1 MSLFTRSILVG
12 SQGAFAAKTL
22 LSNPKNVFTDPKGS
36 VRNVNL
42 RTLKDR
48 IGAVNTVK
56 KVSQVMK
63 VLTQQRIVAV
73 QSQLFK
79 TRTSLDGPNRV
90 WGDISVPDLKGR
102 KNLFVVLSTDRGMC
116 GGINAATY
124 RYVRDTIKERVADQ
138 GIQPSIVILGDI
150 VSKSLYRMFPTLMK
164 WHASQFGKHG
174 VSFPVA
180 CFLTDKIMKSDADIL
195 TLVYNHYIN
204 QISYDLTAR
213 EFVMPSLLEENK
225 PKFWLYEFAGG
236 DFNTHLP
243 DLHEFTLATYIY
255 QALVENNA
263 SENAA
268 RLLAMD
274 GAQKNASELAK
285 VIERMYNKKR
295 QSNITIELLEIV
307 SAAMFTPKR

>member
-1 MSLFTRSILVG
+1 MLVANTG
-12 SQGAFAAKTL
+12 FASKTL
-22 LSNPKNVFTDPKGS
+22 LSSNHKNVFTDPLGAT
-36 VRNVNL
+36 RNVNL

-48 IGAVNTVK
+48 IAAVNTVK

-73 QSQLFK
+73 QAQLFK

-90 WGDISVPDLKGR
+90 WGDIAVPDLKGR
-102 KNLFVVLSTDRGMC
+102 KNIFVVLSTDRGMC

-124 RYVRDTIKERVADQ
+124 RFVRDTLKERVSELQ
-138 GIQPSIVILGDI
+138 IQPSIVTLGDI

-164 WHASQFGKHG
+164 WHAAQFGKFG

-180 CFLTDKIMKSDADIL
+180 CYLTDKIFKSDADVL

-204 QISYDLTAR
+204 QISYELTAKD
-213 EFVMPSLLEENK
+213 FLMPNLLEENK
-225 PKFWLYEFAGG
+225 PKFYNYEFAGG

-243 DLHEFTLATYIY
+243 DLHEFTMATYIY

-285 VIERMYNKKR
+285 VIERLYNKKR
-295 QSNITIELLEIV
+295 QSAITVELLEIV